1 MYFVAI
7 IKLHSLPSYLVLTR
21 KKSQDMKRLAMM
33 LAVVFTMG
41 LTASTVSAST
51 VKDDTKK
58 EKKECCS
65 KDKKDASTEKKTEK
79 K

>member
-1 MYFVAI
+1 
-7 IKLHSLPSYLVLTR
+7 
-21 KKSQDMKRLAMM
+21 MKRLAMM

-65 KDKKDASTEKKTEK
+65 KGKKDASTEKKTEK